1 MAEDN
6 RVQMPGAFGGLM
18 RYDDEF
24 TSKLLLSP
32 AQVLTFVLSVLLF
45 VLLLYLF
52 FPIKLGV

>member
-32 AQVLTFVLSVLLF
+32 AQVLTFVLGVLLF

-52 FPIKLGV
+52 FPIVLGA

>member
-1 MAEDN
+1 
-6 RVQMPGAFGGLM
+6 MPGAFGGLM

-32 AQVLTFVLSVLLF
+32 AQVLTFVLGVLLF

-52 FPIKLGV
+52 FPIVLGA